1 MQVASQMVKTTV
13 KGSIFLNGLGKMQ
26 TQFALK
32 PEKYASLTLQ
42 PACLSLHALCSY
54 CVRHQLDWLHQYL
67 RASSQA
73 CSGRLAEGKKS
84 THSLFSLTV
93 VPSGFTPA
101 ARRRTCSDSEL
112 LQKYLETTKI
122 QFHVQCYLA
131 ADQCQNRNLDCG
143 IRDFSS
149 FSSLPIDI

>member
-13 KGSIFLNGLGKMQ
+13 KGSIFLNGLGKTQ

-42 PACLSLHALCSY
+42 PACLCCA
-54 CVRHQLDWLHQYL
+54 CVYHQLDCLPEYL

-101 ARRRTCSDSEL
+101 ARRRICSDSEL
-112 LQKYLETTKI
+112 LQKYLETTTI
-122 QFHVQCYLA
+122 QFHVQRQLVT
-131 ADQCQNRNLDCG
+131 DQCQNRNLDCG

-149 FSSLPIDI
+149 FSSLSIDI